1 MPRPSATTAIE
12 FREPG
17 PPRSTTGGAWLS
29 TLTPLLKNKG
39 RWAMVKEFDSP
50 EQAHTAAGN
59 LRKRKVRIPE
69 PEHDWSFASRGCEV
83 FAIYRGPKKAPTR
96 VAPRRSSTSPRR

>member
-1 MPRPSATTAIE
+1 MARPSTAIE

-17 PPRSTTGGAWLS
+17 PPKSASQGAWLP
-29 TLTPLLKNKG
+29 TLTPLLKHKG

-50 EQAHTAAGN
+50 VKAHDTAGN

-69 PEHDWSFASRGCEV
+69 PTHDWGFAARGCEL
-83 FAIYRGPKKAPTR
+83 FAIYRGPTR
-96 VAPRRSSTSPRR
+96 PQRTRAKTKRS